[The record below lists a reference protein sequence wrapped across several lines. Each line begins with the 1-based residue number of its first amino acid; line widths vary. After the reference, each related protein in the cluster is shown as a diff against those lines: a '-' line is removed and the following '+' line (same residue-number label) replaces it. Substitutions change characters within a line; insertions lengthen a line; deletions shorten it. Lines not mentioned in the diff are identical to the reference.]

1 MKRLIVALVVG
12 GMLFA
17 GAWAA
22 ACALNVD
29 AGVLQAGSDEVLKC
43 DTDGVQVYF
52 RSGAGPG
59 ISWDETANDFIV
71 TAVVVGG
78 VNDKCDG
85 VTLEVELTDCHGDGI
100 ANGSVTVVTPIPPN
114 PNPVV
119 TLDNPVPA
127 SAVCDAHV
135 LMQD

>member
-1 MKRLIVALVVG
+1 MKRLIVAVVVG

-29 AGVLQAGSDEVLKC
+29 AGVLQAGSDEVLTC
-43 DTDGVQVYF
+43 DCDGVQVYF
-52 RSGAGPG
+52 RSGEGPG
-59 ISWDETANDFIV
+59 ISWDDCENDFMV
-71 TAVVVGG
+71 TAVVLGG
-78 VNDKCDG
+78 VDDGCNG
-85 VTLEVELTDCHGDGI
+85 VTAKVELTNKDGDGI
-100 ANGSVTVVTPIPPN
+100 DFGSVVVSMPG

-119 TLDNPVPA
+119 TLDHPVPA
-127 SAVCDAHV
+127 SEVCDVHV